1 MPLLRSLKARLIV
14 MATVW
19 ILAGV
24 IAAGFVLSAVFR
36 HHVTAQ
42 FKEELYVHLS
52 ELERLTDLK
61 DGKATLTRPLSD
73 PRYDDAL
80 SGFYWEI
87 QSGDAVLARSA
98 SMQGPML
105 RTPIDGPKDIGVHTH
120 MTEGPTGP
128 ILVAEQGYWQTPS
141 GPVVRF
147 IIGTDQRHL
156 DSVLGEFNRTLG
168 ISLATFAGAL
178 IVAAG
183 LLIAFAL
190 RPLDQLREALGHV
203 RNGQRRQISEP
214 FPSEVQ
220 PLVDDLNGLLAST
233 GDLVQRARTQAG
245 NIAHGLKTP
254 LAILSDEAHRL
265 ERDGLSSSAATIVS
279 QIKKM
284 QTHIDYQITRARA
297 AAAQV
302 TIGNSASVAVAADEV
317 TSALQRLYRA
327 REIEVQIA
335 LSPEIRVACDR
346 QDLNE
351 ILATLLDNAFKHA
364 THKVEVSSGPGTTER
379 CVTVLIDDDGIGI
392 PVEAR
397 EIVFNVGER
406 WDSQEAGSGLGLA
419 IARDLTRLYG
429 GDVRLSE
436 SPLGGLRVALELPG
450 VTTR

>member
-1 MPLLRSLKARLIV
+1 MPSLRSLKARSIT

-19 ILAGV
+19 VLAGI
-24 IAAGFVLSAVFR
+24 IAAGLVLAAVFR

-52 ELERLTDLK
+52 ELERLADLK
-61 DGKATLTRPLSD
+61 EGKAVLTRPLSD
-73 PRYDDAL
+73 PRYDEVL

-87 QSGDAVLARSA
+87 QRGDTVLARST

-105 RTPIDGPKDIGVHTH
+105 RTPIDEPKDVGVHTH

-128 ILVAEQGYWQTPS
+128 ILVAEQGHWQTPS
-141 GPVVRF
+141 GAVVRF

-156 DSVLGEFNRTLG
+156 DKVLGEFNRTLG
-168 ISLATFAGAL
+168 ISLAIFAGAL
-178 IVAAG
+178 ILAAG

-190 RPLDQLREALGHV
+190 RPLDQLREALGYV
-203 RNGQRRQISEP
+203 RNGQRKQISDP

-233 GDLVQRARTQAG
+233 GELVQRARTQAG
-245 NIAHGLKTP
+245 SIAHGLKTP

-297 AAAQV
+297 AAAHI
-302 TIGNSASVAVAADEV
+302 TLGNSASVTVAADEV
-317 TSALQRLYRA
+317 ISALQRLYQA
-327 REIEVQIA
+327 REIKVTIA

-364 THKVEVSSGPGTTER
+364 NRRVEVSSGAATTGKR
-379 CVTVLIDDDGIGI
+379 VTVLIDDDGVGI
-392 PVEAR
+392 PPEAR

-406 WDSQEAGSGLGLA
+406 WDSREAGSGLGLA
-419 IARDLTRLYG
+419 IARDLSRLYG
-429 GDVRLSE
+429 GDVTLSE
-436 SPLGGLRVALELPG
+436 SQLGGLRVELVLPG
-450 VTTR
+450 VTPR

>member
-1 MPLLRSLKARLIV
+1 MPVLQSLKTRLIV
-14 MATVW
+14 MAALW
-19 ILAGV
+19 ILVGIISAGL
-24 IAAGFVLSAVFR
+24 VLSAVFR

-52 ELERLTDLK
+52 ELERLADLK
-61 DGKATLTRPLSD
+61 DSKAVLTRPLSD
-73 PRYDDAL
+73 PRYDEVL

-87 QSGDAVLARSA
+87 QRGDAVLARSP

-105 RTPIDGPKDIGVHTH
+105 RTPIDEPKDIGVHTH
-120 MTEGPTGP
+120 LTVGPTGP
-128 ILVAEQGYWQTPS
+128 ILVAEQGHWQTPA

-156 DSVLGEFNRTLG
+156 DTVLGEFNRTLG
-168 ISLATFAGAL
+168 LSLATFAGAL
-178 IVAAG
+178 ILAAG

-190 RPLDQLREALGHV
+190 RPLDQLREALGYV
-203 RNGQRRQISEP
+203 RNGQRKQISDP

-233 GDLVQRARTQAG
+233 GELVQRARTQAG

-265 ERDGLSSSAATIVS
+265 ERDGLSSSATTIVS
-279 QIKKM
+279 QVKKM
-284 QTHIDYQITRARA
+284 QIHIDHQITRARA

-302 TIGNSASVAVAADEV
+302 TLGNSASVAVAADEV
-317 TSALQRLYRA
+317 TSALQRLYRG
-327 REIEVQIA
+327 REIKVKIA

-364 THKVEVSSGPGTTER
+364 NRRVEISSGAATTEKR
-379 CVTVLIDDDGIGI
+379 VTILIDDDGVGI
-392 PVEAR
+392 PAEAR

-406 WDSQEAGSGLGLA
+406 WDSQQAGSGLGLA

-429 GDVRLSE
+429 GDVALSE
-436 SPLGGLRVALELPG
+436 SPLGGLRVELELPG
-450 VTTR
+450 VALI